1 MKKLLL
7 VFLAALLV
15 ITLASAEEQVMPT
28 FQWQRNAQH
37 HWHDSPANAQPHTLD
52 EMGACSV
59 CGCEVLAWDDG
70 SADIYDYDEYG
81 NQTRYTCIDSDGV
94 ITLEIV
100 HALTYENGVLVR
112 DREFYD
118 GVFLCETI
126 YAGDHIPV
134 MQTTW
139 NDDGTT
145 SINEYDEHGNC
156 VHAYILDADGMMSFE
171 TISEFTEAEDGWYT
185 EVKTISR
192 FADGTCFQ
200 SEYNLFGDPI
210 RTVNTEADGT
220 VWSDTVYEYEYDGV
234 NKVWCKQY
242 SFGRLAMESW
252 YLDGQ
257 LITETEYPEEG
268 GKYIYEYNDN
278 GDITLI
284 TSYAADG
291 TLLSIESFE
300 YDEEE
305 KEDEWIWFDEE

>member
-1 MKKLLL
+1 MKKLLVILLATLL
-7 VFLAALLV
+7 VFALA
-15 ITLASAEEQVMPT
+15 TAEEPVMPE
-28 FQWQRNAQH
+28 FQWQRDAQN
-37 HWHDSPANAQPHTLD
+37 HWQGSPADAQAHSLD
-52 EMGACSV
+52 DNWICSI

-70 SADIYDYDEYG
+70 SADLYDYDEYG
-81 NQTRYTCIDSDGV
+81 NPTRYTCINSDGA
-94 ITLEIV
+94 IILEIV

-112 DREFYD
+112 DHEFYD

-134 MQTTW
+134 KQTVW
-139 NDDGTT
+139 NDDGST
-145 SINEYDEHGNC
+145 SINEYDENGNC

-171 TISEFTEAEDGWYT
+171 TISEFTETEDGWYT
-185 EVKTISR
+185 EVKTTSR

-220 VWSDTVYEYEYDGV
+220 IWSDTVYEYEYDGI

-252 YLDGQ
+252 YQDGQ

-305 KEDEWIWFDEE
+305 WNWFDED